1 MARRPA
7 RSGGRRN
14 KARTAAPQATVAP
27 RDRIIDALMALI
39 AEKGFAAV
47 GLAEIAARSG
57 VSPAALRAAYD
68 GKFGILADFARRTD
82 EAVLASG
89 AAEGEGPRD
98 RLFDVVMR
106 RFDVLAPYKPALRR
120 LGRSAACDPLLAC
133 ALAEIGGRSQRW
145 MHAAAGIEAGGVSGA
160 IAVGGGLL
168 VYADAMRAWLDDD
181 DPGLAKTMKRL
192 DEGLRRGEQAMRFVN
207 DLCGVL
213 PAFLRDRPRRQGGR
227 AAG

>member
-1 MARRPA
+1 LAPQ
-7 RSGGRRN
+7 
-14 KARTAAPQATVAP
+14 TAAEP
-27 RDRIIDALMALI
+27 RDRIIDALMGLI

-47 GLAEIAARSG
+47 GLAGIAERAG

-68 GKFGILADFARRTD
+68 GKLGILADFARRTD
-82 EAVLASG
+82 EAVLAGG
-89 AAEGEGPRD
+89 AAEGDGPRD
-98 RLFDVVMR
+98 RLFDIIMR
-106 RFDVLAPYKPALRR
+106 RFDVLAPYKAALRR

-133 ALAEIGGRSQRW
+133 TLAQIGGRSQRW

-160 IAVGGGLL
+160 IAVRGGVL

-181 DPGLAKTMKRL
+181 DTGLARTMKRL

-207 DLCGVL
+207 NLCSVL
-213 PAFLRDRPRRQGGR
+213 PEFGSRREGTR